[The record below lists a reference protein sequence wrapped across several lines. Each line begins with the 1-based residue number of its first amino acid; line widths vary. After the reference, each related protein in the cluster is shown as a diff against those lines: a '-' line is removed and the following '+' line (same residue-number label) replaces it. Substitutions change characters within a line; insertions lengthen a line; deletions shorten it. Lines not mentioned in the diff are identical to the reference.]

1 MMESKRLQARFFKM
15 LSGSE
20 PVREWLKELTKED
33 KKSIGGDINAVER
46 TWPVG
51 LPLVRKL
58 DSDLWEVRTNLS
70 WGICRVFFTIFERYM
85 VLLHGIIKKT
95 QKTPIEDLKLAKKR
109 RNIVL
114 RGGVGNE

>member
-1 MMESKRLQARFFKM
+1 MEPKRLEARFFKT

-20 PVREWLKELTKED
+20 PVREWLKEMDKED

-46 TWPVG
+46 VWPVG

-58 DSDLWEVRTNLS
+58 DADLWEVRTNLS
-70 WGICRVFFTIFERYM
+70 RGICRVFFTIFERKM
-85 VLLHGIIKKT
+85 VLLHGLIKKT
-95 QKTPIEDLKLAKKR
+95 RKTPAEDLQLAKKR

-114 RGGVGNE
+114 RGGLGNE